1 MEQIMKAILLKI
13 LAVLALLSINPL
25 ASAASFDCS
34 KASNTIERA
43 ICNNRRI
50 SLLDDELASVYKE
63 LMQKHPLPDYVKAR
77 QRDWNKVKAFCEGP
91 TLLECL
97 EQTYRVRISQLTLL
111 PNSMVF
117 SSNPNNGYVIGDV
130 VFEIHPSDKRVS
142 LWSAMP
148 VTGANGKKTYVV
160 CEYEG
165 LLQGSGQNQAVDA
178 SGVTI
183 NFEVK
188 AQQVVLEP
196 SLGGKISKGLGDLP
210 RGLGRVKG

>member
-1 MEQIMKAILLKI
+1 MNTIFIRIFTLLILLNI
-13 LAVLALLSINPL
+13 NSI

-43 ICNNRRI
+43 ICNNRGI
-50 SLLDDELASVYKE
+50 SLLDDELASLYKE

-91 TLLECL
+91 ILVECL
-97 EQTYRVRISQLTLL
+97 EQIYRGRISELTLL

-117 SSNPNNGYVIGDV
+117 SSNPNNSYAIGDV

-148 VTGANGKKTYVV
+148 ITGANGKKTYVV

-165 LLQGSGQNQAVDA
+165 LLQGNAQNQAIDA
-178 SGVTI
+178 SGI
-183 NFEVK
+183 SISFEVK

-196 SLGGKISKGLGDLP
+196 NLGGKICNGLGDLP
-210 RGLGRVKG
+210 RGLGRVW

>member
-1 MEQIMKAILLKI
+1 MKKI
-13 LAVLALLSINPL
+13 YINIFAVLTLLLGQNM
-25 ASAASFDCS
+25 ASAASFDCN
-34 KASNTIERA
+34 KASNTTERA

-50 SLLDDELASVYKE
+50 SLLDDELASLYKE

-77 QRDWNKVKAFCEGP
+77 QRDWNKVKAFCNEP
-91 TLLECL
+91 NLVECL
-97 EQTYRVRISQLTLL
+97 EQTYRVRISELSLL
-111 PNSMVF
+111 PDSMVF
-117 SSNPNNGYVIGDV
+117 SSNPNNGYVMGDV

-160 CEYEG
+160 CQYEG
-165 LLQGSGQNQAVDA
+165 LLQGNRQNQAIDA

-183 NFEVK
+183 SFQVK

-196 SLGGKISKGLGDLP
+196 NLGGKICKGLGDLP
-210 RGLGRVKG
+210 RGLGRVM

>member
-1 MEQIMKAILLKI
+1 MKKI
-13 LAVLALLSINPL
+13 CIHFFAVLTLLMAQNM

-34 KASNTIERA
+34 KASNLTERA

-50 SLLDDELASVYKE
+50 SLLDDELASLYKE

-77 QRDWNKVKAFCEGP
+77 QRDWNKVKAFCDGP
-91 TLLECL
+91 TLVDCL
-97 EQTYRVRISQLTLL
+97 EQVYRVRISQLTLM
-111 PNSMVF
+111 PDSMVF
-117 SSNPNNGYVIGDV
+117 SSNPNNGYVMGDV
-130 VFEIHPSDKRVS
+130 VFEVHPSDKRVS

-148 VTGANGKKTYVV
+148 IVASNGKKTYVV

-183 NFEVK
+183 NFDVK
-188 AQQVVLEP
+188 DQQVVLEP
-196 SLGGKISKGLGDLP
+196 NVGGKICKGLGELP
-210 RGLGRVKG
+210 RALGRVG